1 MKKRNAIIAAAATA
15 ILGSGLAFAGAKSCE
30 HNGGHH
36 KGHFSQHKMER
47 MLGVSKMD
55 KHLSLSDAQ
64 ENALQE
70 ILESNKAVFASAE
83 QSHREFRSNLMNL
96 DPTSENFDME
106 IEALAEK
113 AANQAKQRTLEMA
126 AIVKE
131 VSAVLTEEQRQQA
144 KEMMS
149 KRMQRHQH
157 EMNEGD
163 NT

>member
-30 HNGGHH
+30 HNKDNHR
-36 KGHFSQHKMER
+36 GHFSQHKMER
-47 MLGVSKMD
+47 MLSKMD
-55 KHLSLSDAQ
+55 KHLNLSDTQ
-64 ENALQE
+64 ENLLQE
-70 ILESNKAVFASAE
+70 ILESNKAVFTNAK
-83 QSHREFRSNLMNL
+83 QSHQDFRSSIMNL

-106 IEALAEK
+106 IEALADN
-113 AANQAKQRTLEMA
+113 AADQAKQRTLEMA

-131 VSAVLTEEQRQQA
+131 VSSVLTEEQRQQA